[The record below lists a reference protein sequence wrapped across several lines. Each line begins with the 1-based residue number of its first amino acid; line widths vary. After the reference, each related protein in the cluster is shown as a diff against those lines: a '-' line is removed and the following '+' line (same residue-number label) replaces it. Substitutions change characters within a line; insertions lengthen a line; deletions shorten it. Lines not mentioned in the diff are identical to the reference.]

1 MSALDGFYSTW
12 NKARET
18 FGVGTPTDGSQHDGS
33 SQLLKMKGM
42 VESAAQHDGWQG
54 KGAEAYAAANKEHAA
69 VYQKLADLDK
79 QMAAEVTNAANIVT
93 NGRTQLDNTKSWVD
107 SAVNVVPTSL
117 STADRE
123 KYFIPIAKEGIT
135 QVNNTVSTANGD
147 MLKIGFRLTGLKNAF
162 DELQNQK
169 FGPDEKKDAEGPKD
183 KDGDGKPDED
193 KTPAETG
200 AEDSEALQNGELT
213 PEQRE
218 RLIANTTLDPAQQA
232 ALDRGDLKFPPEQMA
247 YLQGFSHAFGDKTP
261 AEIGAMMDKAD
272 SQAPGTGGR
281 VLDAFQLASNK
292 HISTGLPDTQPPSID
307 HPAGGGKYA
316 LPDGVQGLL
325 DGPVL
330 TPLEYG
336 PAHANESGAMVPGE
350 LIGASRPV
358 DGLNDLANLIQRGNP
373 ALQAGTELDAG
384 VFSQS
389 QKLLEQSN
397 GWAVPGTDLEN
408 DRARWHH
415 QQIDPTLQNMF
426 NAVNKDDIVIH
437 DALVGPP
444 ETHQPAGNQTF
455 LSDDGKKFLDNLTQ
469 HQWQDDG
476 LAAGGLFDWVG
487 DTANHD
493 VQNRAADTA
502 HALAEFTSDNHERLL
517 NLPGT
522 DGQPLGKVNPELTR
536 DWARDFAPYLD
547 DMVGAHHGD
556 NNGLFSPLDPAGT
569 ASPENTRHLMS
580 VLMSDQPPEGAKMEG
595 RPQTASEILFDST
608 KAHVER
614 SLDVAALSAADPDV
628 TDDKQAAIH
637 AGRLQAALDLGS
649 YDEAKDRLHDDYAA
663 KAAAWELRS
672 TLWDL
677 GKDLG
682 STVTVPGVSQG
693 VAGLDL
699 GKEFFIGE
707 KPVEG
712 QPPNV
717 DLPPDPYQ
725 VQKQMAETLISK
737 QFGDPSIFGQYLRY
751 DNEGM
756 PVLIDPAQSGTD
768 EFNEFRRNI
777 STYLDRVD
785 PTHGFDILTTNYWQ
799 TYAAAVNHGY
809 QQK

>member
-33 SQLLKMKGM
+33 SQLLRMKGM
-42 VESAAQHDGWQG
+42 IDSAAKHDGWQG
-54 KGAEAYAAANKEHAA
+54 TGADAYAAANKEHAS
-69 VYQKLADLDK
+69 VYSKLAELDK

-93 NGRTQLDNTKSWVD
+93 TGRAQLDNTKSWVD

-117 STADRE
+117 SAADRE

-135 QVNNTVSTANGD
+135 QVNNTVSTANGG
-147 MLKIGFRLTGLKNAF
+147 MLKIGFRLTELKNAF

-169 FGPDEKKDAEGPKD
+169 FGPEEKKGAKGLQD

-193 KTPAETG
+193 KSPAETG
-200 AEDSEALQNGELT
+200 ASDSEALQSGELT

-218 RLIANTTLDPAQQA
+218 RLIANTTLDPTQQA
-232 ALDRGDLKFPPEQMA
+232 ALDKGDLKLPPERMA
-247 YLQGFSHAFGDKTP
+247 YLQGFSRAFGDKTP
-261 AEIGAMMDKAD
+261 TEIEAIMDKAD
-272 SQAPGTGGR
+272 AKGPGTGGR
-281 VLDAFQLASNK
+281 VADVFQLASNE
-292 HISTGLPDTQPPSID
+292 HIKTGLPETNPPSID
-307 HPAGGGKYA
+307 QPASGGKYA
-316 LPDGVQGLL
+316 LPDGIQKTL

-330 TPLEYG
+330 TPLEIG
-336 PAHANESGAMVPGE
+336 PAHTNESGAMVPGE
-350 LIGASRPV
+350 IIGSSRPV
-358 DGLNDLANLIQRGNP
+358 DGLNDLADIIQRGNP
-373 ALQAGTELDAG
+373 NLQAGTELDAG
-384 VFSQS
+384 LFSQS
-389 QKLLEQSN
+389 ERLLEQSN
-397 GWAVPGTDLEN
+397 DWAVPGTDLDS
-408 DRARWHH
+408 DRPRWYH
-415 QQIDPTLQNMF
+415 QAVDPTLQNMF

-437 DALVGPP
+437 DAIVGPP
-444 ETHQPAGNQTF
+444 ETQPAGNQTF
-455 LSDDGKKFLDNLTQ
+455 LSGNGKDFLDNLTQ

-487 DTANHD
+487 ETANHD
-493 VQNRAADTA
+493 IDNRAANTA

-522 DGQPLGKVNPELTR
+522 DGLPLGQVNPELTR

-547 DMVGAHHGD
+547 DMVGAHDGD
-556 NNGLFSPLDPAGT
+556 NNGRFSPLDPAGT

-580 VLMSDQPPEGAKMEG
+580 VLMSDQPPEGAQPG
-595 RPQTASEILFDST
+595 DDTPRTASQILFDST
-608 KAHVER
+608 KAHTEHA
-614 SLDVAALSAADPDV
+614 LDRAALSAADPNI

-649 YDEAKDRLHDDYAA
+649 YDEARDRLHNEYEA
-663 KAAAWELRS
+663 KLSAWELRS
-672 TLWDL
+672 SLWDL

-682 STVTVPGVSQG
+682 STVTVPGVSQTIAG
-693 VAGLDL
+693 VDL

-717 DLPPDPYQ
+717 DLPPDSYQ
-725 VQKQMAETLISK
+725 VQKHMAETLISN
-737 QFGDPSIFGQYLRY
+737 QTGNPSIFGNNLQY
-751 DNEGM
+751 DEHGA
-756 PVLIDPAQSGTD
+756 PVLVAPPQSGSE
-768 EFNEFRRNI
+768 EFNEYRRNLNR
-777 STYLDRVD
+777 YLEEID
-785 PTHGFDILTTNYWQ
+785 PTHGFDILTTSYWQ

-809 QQK
+809 NQQ